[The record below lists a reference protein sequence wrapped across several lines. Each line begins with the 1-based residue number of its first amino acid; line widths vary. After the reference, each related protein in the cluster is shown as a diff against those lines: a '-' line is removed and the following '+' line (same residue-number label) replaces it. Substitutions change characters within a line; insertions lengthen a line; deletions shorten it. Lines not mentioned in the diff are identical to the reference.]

1 MTSSDL
7 QLAVVTGASSGIGL
21 GLTREFATNGFS
33 VLMCADGDDVHAV
46 AAQLTAEG
54 LPVTAVQADLATAA
68 GVNAL
73 VQAVR
78 QTGRPLDAIALNAGV
93 GNAGAFIKSSLEDDI
108 RLIELNVVAPVRLTK
123 AVLPEMV
130 ARGSGKVLITS
141 SIASTMPGP
150 YYATYA
156 ASKAFIQS
164 FAEAVRYEVKDSG
177 VTITALLPGPTDTD
191 FFDRAGMQD
200 TPVDDGPKDDP
211 AEVARDGFKALMAGD
226 DKVVAGSFK
235 NKLQAAGARL
245 LPDTAKAA
253 MHAAQTKPKE

>member
-33 VLMCADGDDVHAV
+33 VLMCADGDEVHAV

-73 VQAVR
+73 VQAVH
-78 QTGRPLDAIALNAGV
+78 QTGRPLDAIALNAGI
-93 GNAGAFIKSSLEDDI
+93 GNAGAFSESSLEEDI

-164 FAEAVRYEVKDSG
+164 FAEAVRYEVRDSG

-211 AEVARDGFKALMAGD
+211 AEVARDGFTALMAGD

-253 MHAAQTKPKE
+253 VHAAQTKPKE